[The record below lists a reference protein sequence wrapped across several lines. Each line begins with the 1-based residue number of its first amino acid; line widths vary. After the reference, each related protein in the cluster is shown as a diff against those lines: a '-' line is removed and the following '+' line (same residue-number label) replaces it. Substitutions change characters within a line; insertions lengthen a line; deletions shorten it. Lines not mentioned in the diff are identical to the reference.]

1 MDKRKELET
10 VQARLFEMQQV
21 GIDNLGPG
29 EWDEFEG
36 LHNRQQ
42 ALMAELYTISTME
55 AAHA

>member
-21 GIDNLGPG
+21 GIDNLGPD
-29 EWDEFEG
+29 EWDTFEE

-42 ALMAELYTISTME
+42 TLMKELYTITTLE
-55 AAHA
+55 A